1 MKQRIEIEKKVTKT
15 GGSMTVILDTAIS
28 KVSGIKIGDNILLE
42 ATNGKIV
49 ITKRITFDN

>member
-28 KVSGIKIGDNILLE
+28 KVSGIKVGDKIRIE
-42 ATNGKIV
+42 AVEGKIV
-49 ITKRITFDN
+49 ITKSEA